1 MTAYVVPRTF
11 RFANSSRRAALYRC
25 MKTLENHLPRKP
37 AFTLI
42 ELLVVIAIIG
52 ILAALSAVAV
62 INALKAEKRRRA
74 ATEAAT
80 IVHAIES
87 YHSAYSRYPVS
98 ANAVTSVL
106 PPALPGPI
114 SEDFTY
120 GGTYMDQN
128 GNPLTIQAPG
138 SYHSENSE
146 VIAILMD
153 MDLFPDGT
161 ATINALHVKNVQRII
176 FLNAKIRGDV
186 TTPGVGADG
195 VYRDPWGMPY
205 IISMDVNAD
214 DKCRDAVYKRQ
225 AVSQKQLNS
234 PAGLDGLLNT
244 TDAGG
249 NGDHFECSQG
259 VMVWSAG
266 PDRRISL
273 SDPANSGVNRDNIRS
288 WR

>member
-1 MTAYVVPRTF
+1 
-11 RFANSSRRAALYRC
+11 

-106 PPALPGPI
+106 PPALPGPV

-176 FLNAKIRGDV
+176 VLNAKIRGDV

-205 IISMDVNAD
+205 II
-214 DKCRDAVYKRQ
+214 
-225 AVSQKQLNS
+225 
-234 PAGLDGLLNT
+234 
-244 TDAGG
+244 
-249 NGDHFECSQG
+249 
-259 VMVWSAG
+259 
-266 PDRRISL
+266 
-273 SDPANSGVNRDNIRS
+273 
-288 WR
+288 